1 MVYVQAIRHTTEYI
15 LSGGASALSSSHH
28 ILCLFPLA
36 LTTSIL
42 WNKFLRKQPSKWYH
56 QASHQWSLSLRHHT
70 NLQPLAT
77 PLRQARHILILQD
90 QAVTAM
96 SFPPTKTSLHLKT
109 PFLAPTNE
117 DSQRTQRISRD
128 NYYNKIELLFP
139 NMRNNPNYSLA
150 DCNGYSTWLLRRRE
164 RHPNPSDNLLA
175 CRL

>member
-96 SFPPTKTSLHLKT
+96 SFLRTKTWSNQQP
-109 PFLAPTNE
+109 PFLVPPHE
-117 DSQRTQRISRD
+117 DCQRIQRLSLD
-128 NYYNKIELLFP
+128 NYYKTTTPLLP
-139 NMRNNPNYSLA
+139 NMTHTLNYFRA
-150 DCNGYSTWLLRRRE
+150 GCNGSST
-164 RHPNPSDNLLA
+164 
-175 CRL
+175 